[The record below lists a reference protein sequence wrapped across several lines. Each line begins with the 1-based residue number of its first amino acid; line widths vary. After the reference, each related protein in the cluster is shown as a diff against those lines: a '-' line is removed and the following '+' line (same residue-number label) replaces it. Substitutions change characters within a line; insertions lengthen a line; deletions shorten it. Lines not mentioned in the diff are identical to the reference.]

1 MGDEPRP
8 AGAAPAGAAP
18 AGTGHP
24 GGRVGEHGSGP
35 ARTVRIAFFDV
46 DETLVD
52 IKSMFSFLEFHLADP
67 DRYRAAENELTSAA
81 RAGVPREETNRT
93 YYRNYTGMEQAAV
106 AASGRRWFARELRR
120 EGFLHRE
127 AVRELRRL
135 RAEGHRIALVSGSFR
150 ACLDPIAEQLGA
162 EHVLCSDPEV
172 VAGRYTGEVRAAMIG
187 EAKATAARALM
198 ARSGARPED
207 CVAYGDHASDL
218 PLLTCVGRAGIVG
231 DDPVLA
237 AHADRLGW
245 TRLPRT
251 AAPTATAAAPET
263 AGPAAAVPASETAG
277 PTAAK
282 AATAAVPE
290 TAGPAATAQGSAA
303 AGPATSAYATQP
315 ATPPGPSAPGT
326 PAVPAAAPST
336 LIPASTEE
344 LTHATR

>member
-1 MGDEPRP
+1 MGDEPHP
-8 AGAAPAGAAP
+8 AGAAPG
-18 AGTGHP
+18 GTGHP
-24 GGRVGEHGSGP
+24 GGRVGEHRSGP
-35 ARTVRIAFFDV
+35 ARPVRIAFFDV
-46 DETLVD
+46 DETLID

-67 DRYRAAENELTSAA
+67 DRYRAAESELTSAA

-106 AASGRRWFARELRR
+106 AESGRRWFARERRR
-120 EGFLHRE
+120 EDFLHRE

-135 RAEGHRIALVSGSFR
+135 RAEGYRVALVSGSFR

-251 AAPTATAAAPET
+251 AAPTATT
-263 AGPAAAVPASETAG
+263 AAVPASETAG
-277 PTAAK
+277 P
-282 AATAAVPE
+282 TAAVPE
-290 TAGPAATAQGSAA
+290 TAGPAATAQGS
-303 AGPATSAYATQP
+303 
-315 ATPPGPSAPGT
+315 
-326 PAVPAAAPST
+326 
-336 LIPASTEE
+336 
-344 LTHATR
+344 